1 MVAKKPAGGVKA
13 PSKALPKG
21 PLLEPIRPDIPPPP
35 PPSLLEQVA
44 DPESVAR
51 HKQAM
56 KAYRASIKE
65 EILQKKLA
73 KMMLLAQHYGI
84 EKKGPDLWFVLAWKL
99 AQDYVPGLEVK
110 ISPDKKKGA
119 PKKWSDMRLAKLYCS
134 VMIKAKEIEERG
146 NAKSVAAACAVL
158 SKAGRWKGAGSA
170 KTLNNKFDDSKK
182 TAMVRMLSEISK
194 GPRYGDEIYQIFFD
208 QMTGNVGKMRQLDK

>member
-1 MVAKKPAGGVKA
+1 MVTKQRAGGVKT
-13 PSKALPKG
+13 PGKALPKG

-35 PPSLLEQVA
+35 PPSLLKQVA
-44 DPESVAR
+44 EPDSVAR

-56 KAYRASIKE
+56 KEYRASIKA

-73 KMMLLAQHYGI
+73 KMMLLAEHYGI
-84 EKKGPDLWFVLAWKL
+84 KETGQDLWFVLAWEL
-99 AQDYVPGLEVK
+99 AQAFVPGLAVK
-110 ISPDKKKGA
+110 IQPDEKKGA

-134 VMIKAKEIEERG
+134 VMLKTKEIEERG

-194 GPRYGDEIYQIFFD
+194 NPQYGDEIYQMFFD